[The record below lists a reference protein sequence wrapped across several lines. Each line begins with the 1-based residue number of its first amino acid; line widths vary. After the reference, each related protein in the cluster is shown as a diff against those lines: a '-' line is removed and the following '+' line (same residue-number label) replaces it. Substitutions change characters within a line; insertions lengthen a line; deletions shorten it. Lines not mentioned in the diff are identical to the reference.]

1 MQKSF
6 YWGVFLVFLGA
17 CSYGVLATIVKLG
30 YIAGYNTFEITFGQ
44 FAIGWS
50 TLLLIVLF
58 HKKTQLL
65 STANFPKKRS
75 LMLAGTSMGLT
86 GVFYYLCVK
95 NVSVSL
101 AIVLLMQSTWM
112 GVVTEWAIEK
122 KRPPMRKVIAAIIVL
137 VGTALAAKIFN
148 NELNLNVLGVIFGLI
163 AALSYTITVFASG
176 TVATNLPALERSFW
190 MLSGGFIIVLFYG
203 LISYTGS
210 FNASILI
217 SYGIPLALFGTIL
230 PPILFAYGMPS
241 TGTAVGTIIG
251 AVELPV
257 SVLMAYFILNEVIQV
272 GQWIGIL
279 LILSAVVLMNYK
291 KAGLNN

>member
-17 CSYGVLATIVKLG
+17 CSYGVLATMVKLS
-30 YIAGYNTFEITFGQ
+30 YIAGFSTFEITFGQ
-44 FAIGWS
+44 FSIGWS

-65 STANFPKKRS
+65 TKANFPSKRK
-75 LMLAGTSMGLT
+75 LMLAGTTMGFT

-112 GVVTEWAIEK
+112 GVITEWLIEK
-122 KRPPMRKVIAAIIVL
+122 QRPPLRKIIAALIVL
-137 VGTALAAKIFN
+137 FGTALAAEVFN
-148 NELNLNVLGVIFGLI
+148 TAISLNLNGILFGLI
-163 AALSYTITVFASG
+163 AAVCYTITVYASG
-176 TVATNLPALERSFW
+176 KVATHLPALERSFW
-190 MLSGGFIIVLFYG
+190 MLSGGFIIILLYG
-203 LISYTGS
+203 LSYLGES
-210 FNASILI
+210 FNAGILI

-257 SVLMAYFILNEVIQV
+257 SVLMAYFILNEVIHT
-272 GQWIGIL
+272 GQWVGIL
-279 LILSAVVLMNYK
+279 LILSAVVLMNYR
-291 KAGLNN
+291 KALKN

>member
-6 YWGVFLVFLGA
+6 YWGVILVFLGA
-17 CSYGVLATIVKLG
+17 CSYGVLATMVKLS
-30 YIAGYNTFEITFGQ
+30 YIAGFSTFEITFGQ
-44 FAIGWS
+44 FSIGWS

-58 HKKTQLL
+58 HKKTKLL
-65 STANFPKKRS
+65 TKENFPSKRA
-75 LMLAGTSMGLT
+75 LMLAGTTMGFT

-112 GVVTEWAIEK
+112 GVISEWLIEK
-122 KRPPMRKVIAAIIVL
+122 QRPPIRKIIAAVVVL
-137 VGTALAAKIFN
+137 IGTALAAQVFN
-148 NELNLNVLGVIFGLI
+148 SELELNIIGILFGLI
-163 AALSYTITVFASG
+163 AAVCYTITVYASG
-176 TVATNLPALERSFW
+176 KVAIHLPALERSFW
-190 MLSGGFIIVLFYG
+190 MLSGGFIIVLIYG
-203 LISYTGS
+203 LFSSTGS
-210 FNASILI
+210 FDASILI
-217 SYGIPLALFGTIL
+217 SYGLPLALFGTIL

-257 SVLMAYFILNEVIQV
+257 SVLMAYFILSEVIHFD
-272 GQWIGIL
+272 QWMGIL

-291 KAGLNN
+291 KRNYG

>member
-6 YWGVFLVFLGA
+6 YWGAILVFLGA

-30 YIAGYNTFEITFGQ
+30 YIAGFNTFEITFGQ

-50 TLLLIVLF
+50 TLLFIVLF
-58 HKKTQLL
+58 HKKTRLL
-65 STANFPKKRS
+65 STANMQKKRN
-75 LMLAGTSMGLT
+75 LALAGTSMGLT

-112 GVVTEWAIEK
+112 GVVTEWLIEK
-122 KRPPMRKVIAAIIVL
+122 QRPPIRKVVAAIIVL
-137 VGTALAAKIFN
+137 IGTTLAAQLFN
-148 NELNLNVLGVIFGLI
+148 SELELNLTGILFGLI
-163 AALSYTITVFASG
+163 AAVSYTVTVFASG
-176 TVATNLPALERSFW
+176 KTALSLPALERSFW
-190 MLSGGFIIVLFYG
+190 MLTGGFIFVLIYG
-203 LISYTGS
+203 ATTFSGS
-210 FNASILI
+210 FNAHILL

-257 SVLMAYFILNEVIQV
+257 SVLMAYFILHEVV
-272 GQWIGIL
+272 HLGQWVGIL

-291 KAGLNN
+291 QARLN

>member
-50 TLLLIVLF
+50 TLLLIVLI
-58 HKKTQLL
+58 HKKTRLL

-75 LMLAGTSMGLT
+75 LMLAGASMGFT

-112 GVVTEWAIEK
+112 GVVTEWFIEK
-122 KRPPMRKVIAAIIVL
+122 QRPPIRKIIAAVIVL
-137 VGTALAAKIFN
+137 IGTALAAQLFN
-148 NELNLNVLGVIFGLI
+148 SELELNITGILLGLI
-163 AALSYTITVFASG
+163 AAISYTITVFASG

-190 MLSGGFIIVLFYG
+190 MLSGGFIIVLIYG
-203 LISYTGS
+203 LFSYTGS
-210 FNASILI
+210 FDTSILF

-230 PPILFAYGMPS
+230 PPILFNYGMPS

-257 SVLMAYFILNEVIQV
+257 SVLMAYFILSEVIDFA
-272 GQWIGIL
+272 QWIGIL
-279 LILSAVVLMNYK
+279 LILSAVILMNYRQALK
-291 KAGLNN
+291 N